1 MSEKRAFIKQFW
13 KEKKMVGAMAPSSR
27 FLAQKMLANI
37 DFNEAKVII
46 ELGPGTGV
54 FTDKILEKMSAD
66 TVLLVFELNEIFCNQ
81 LQKRITDKRA
91 HIIFDSAEK
100 IEYYLAEYNL
110 DKADVVVSSLPLAN
124 FPQDIRDSVLKTLC
138 KEIEFL
144 KPNII
149 ITLGGISFSQLTNQG
164 ITFEKNPE
172 IKKVHFTEEV
182 LADKKDIEILP
193 FVHLAA
199 RFRNIELFI
208 KRNLNKELKKGANE
222 NYGSLY
228 YEMLKKYLE

>member
-54 FTDKILEKMSAD
+54 FTDKILDKMSAD
-66 TVLLVFELNEIFCNQ
+66 AVLLVFELNEIFCNQ

-100 IEYYLAEYNL
+100 IEYYLAQYEL

-124 FPQDIRDSVLKTLC
+124 FPQDIRDSVLKASHNS
-138 KEIEFL
+138 L
-144 KPNII
+144 KPVGKYIQFQYS
-149 ITLGGISFSQLTNQG
+149 LQS
-164 ITFEKNPE
+164 KKH
-172 IKKVHFTEEV
+172 IKKVFDDISIDFTP
-182 LADKKDIEILP
+182 LNFPPA
-193 FVHLAA
+193 FVYTC
-199 RFRNIELFI
+199 
-208 KRNLNKELKKGANE
+208 NKGDR
-222 NYGSLY
+222 G
-228 YEMLKKYLE
+228 